1 MDIKLCIKI
10 PFPLLFEISSNQ
22 EIIVAEVI
30 GFNRYYLLFN
40 RPLNDI
46 LRHHLTSLYTL
57 IINANITT
65 SPDVSLWRW
74 CNTGLFSVHSCY
86 CWLDFGGVK

>member
-1 MDIKLCIKI
+1 M
-10 PFPLLFEISSNQ
+10 EITHYFDM
-22 EIIVAEVI
+22 IDGEVI

-57 IINANITT
+57 WRWCNITT

-74 CNTGLFSVHSCY
+74 CNTGLFNVHSCY